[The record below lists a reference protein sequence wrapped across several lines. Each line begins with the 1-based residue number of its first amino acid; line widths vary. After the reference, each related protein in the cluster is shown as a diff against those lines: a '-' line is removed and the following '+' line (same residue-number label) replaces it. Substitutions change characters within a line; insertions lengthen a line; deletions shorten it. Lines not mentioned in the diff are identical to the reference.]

1 MAERSAEFTEL
12 HPISILCATWNVNGK
27 KPEPTEDLNL
37 WLNNHGGPV
46 PDLYCIGFQEI
57 VDLNAV
63 NVVAD
68 SKSKERSG
76 KWREKLL
83 ETINSISSNSY
94 VLVEEKVR
102 TPLTRPPAC
111 LPACPSTH
119 PLTSTATLPPS
130 TWWASCFASSRR
142 KNTSPTSNAWRA
154 VLQVWA

>member
-1 MAERSAEFTEL
+1 M
-12 HPISILCATWNVNGK
+12 NGK

-46 PDLYCIGFQEI
+46 PDLFCIGFQEI

-102 TPLTRPPAC
+102 HSGSATTTR
-111 LPACPSTH
+111 
-119 PLTSTATLPPS
+119 
-130 TWWASCFASSRR
+130 
-142 KNTSPTSNAWRA
+142 
-154 VLQVWA
+154 LQI